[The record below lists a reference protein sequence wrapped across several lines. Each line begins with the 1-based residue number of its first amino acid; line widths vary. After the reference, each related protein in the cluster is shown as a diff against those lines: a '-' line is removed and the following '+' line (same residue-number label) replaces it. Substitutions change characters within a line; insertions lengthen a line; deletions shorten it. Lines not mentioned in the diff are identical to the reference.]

1 MLVIALIYKLFYH
14 LLIIFIHFDK
24 KINRS
29 GFGIYKIERMFYN
42 IVKGGGTQEN
52 AFMGTTP
59 YETLHQRIDMICQHK
74 ADGTIIPLKIRLQ
87 DEDGAY
93 QEYKVKA
100 YRDLSPHKANTFN
113 LPDVGPVSKTIYP
126 FDCKIEC
133 FGHLKTI
140 RLFYNSYEH
149 VWFMPQSDNRG
160 SLSGPGQSMI

>member
-29 GFGIYKIERMFYN
+29 GFGIYIFEHMFYN
-42 IVKGGGTQEN
+42 IVKGGTQEN